1 MTTLRGHRGDLSQD
15 AIKNNERTG
24 TLRTVRFVIDSRQ
37 PSPTHVRDLL
47 LLAVSTADLMDGPAL
62 DAALEPA
69 VAVIAHLDV
78 VDVLAIAATM
88 INGNLQALVAEC
100 RPEERPA
107 LAGCLMSTAAAC
119 VPDHRAV
126 AAVATVIGASTQSD
140 LAVGAA
146 IARCL
151 SAFRPEELTEAAV
164 ALLATTFDALADT
177 TGLALTE
184 LIAWAAGDA
193 DTAAPSPRPARAMF
207 CTRDVAE
214 LHLHH
219 HGR

>member
-1 MTTLRGHRGDLSQD
+1 MTTLRVHRADLSQD

-24 TLRTVRFVIDSRQ
+24 GLRTVRFVIDSRQ

-47 LLAVSTADLMDGPAL
+47 LLAVSTADPMDGP
-62 DAALEPA
+62 ALEPA

-100 RPEERPA
+100 RPDERPA
-107 LAGCLMSTAAAC
+107 LAAGLMSNAAAC

-126 AAVATVIGASTQSD
+126 AAVATVIGATTQSD

-151 SAFRPEELTEAAV
+151 SAFQPEELTEAAV
-164 ALLATTFDALADT
+164 ALLATTFDALADI

-193 DTAAPSPRPARAMF
+193 DTAAPTPRPARTMF
-207 CTRDVAE
+207 CTRDAAE